1 MEKGLIFIEVR
12 FTSWG
17 KVFVINDV
25 TTIGQPMD
33 KDKIGSIPHFAH
45 QDKLKMDVKKKKS
58 HRSWKKTYVNS
69 FITWEKEIFP
79 WLKIQN
85 QYKLPRLEYIKIL
98 KHNFLH
104 GKKDHKVKRQLG
116 KIFLIFV
123 EKISVI
129 HTALPRATLDNSF
142 TVS

>member
-45 QDKLKMDVKKKKS
+45 QDKLKMDVKKKN
-58 HRSWKKTYVNS
+58 HTG
-69 FITWEKEIFP
+69 P
-79 WLKIQN
+79 
-85 QYKLPRLEYIKIL
+85 
-98 KHNFLH
+98 
-104 GKKDHKVKRQLG
+104 GKKPMWIPL
-116 KIFLIFV
+116 
-123 EKISVI
+123 
-129 HTALPRATLDNSF
+129 
-142 TVS
+142 